1 MPSGWR
7 RNLALDARDAADD
20 ISGALKGIPMPRIL
34 LEVCVDSVFGFNAAV
49 AGGAD
54 RIELC
59 SSLGVGGLTPS
70 PGFIAYAAK
79 SKTVSRVMVRPRVG
93 DYVFSEDEIDMQRRD
108 IDLVRSAGLAG
119 VVIGASRPDWHLD
132 ETAIR
137 KLAEHAKGLKLTLN
151 RTIDMAP
158 DPVAAVDV
166 ALGLGF
172 DTILTSGGA
181 LKAPD
186 AMDVIAAMVA
196 RAAGKLEIL
205 AGSGVNAGNVATLVK
220 KTGVTAVHGS
230 FAAPWPG
237 VIDPKLV
244 QFGYIA
250 PGARETSENAVR
262 QVRAAL
268 SAL

>member
-1 MPSGWR
+1 MPH
-7 RNLALDARDAADD
+7 
-20 ISGALKGIPMPRIL
+20 IL

-79 SKTVSRVMVRPRVG
+79 SKTPSRVMVRPRVG
-93 DYVFSEDEIDMQRRD
+93 DYVFSEDEIDIQRRD
-108 IDLVRSAGLAG
+108 IDLVRSLGLAG
-119 VVIGASRPDWHLD
+119 VVIGASRPDFHLD
-132 ETAIR
+132 EKAIA
-137 KLAEHAKGLKLTLN
+137 KLADHAKGLKLTLN
-151 RTIDMAP
+151 RTVDMVP
-158 DPVAAVDV
+158 NPVATVDI
-166 ALGLGF
+166 ALALGF

-196 RAAGKLEIL
+196 RAGGKLEIL
-205 AGSGVNAGNVATLVK
+205 AGSGVNAGNVQALVK

-230 FAAPWPG
+230 FSAPWPTA
-237 VIDPKLV
+237 IDPKLV

-250 PGARETSENAVR
+250 PGARETSEEAVR

>member
-1 MPSGWR
+1 MP
-7 RNLALDARDAADD
+7 DD
-20 ISGALKGIPMPRIL
+20 IGHAVKGILMPGIL

-49 AGGAD
+49 SGGAD

-59 SSLGVGGLTPS
+59 ASLAVGGLTPS
-70 PGFIAYAAK
+70 PGFIAFAAK
-79 SKTVSRVMVRPRVG
+79 SKTPSRVMIRPRVG
-93 DYVFSEDEIDMQRRD
+93 DYVFSEDEIDVMRRD

-119 VVIGASRPDWHLD
+119 VVIGASRADWQLD
-132 ETAIR
+132 EKAIA

-151 RTIDMAP
+151 RTIDMTP
-158 DPVAAVDV
+158 DPVAAIDV
-166 ALGLGF
+166 ALALGF

-186 AMDVIAAMVA
+186 GAETIAAMVA
-196 RAAGKLEIL
+196 RANGKLEIL
-205 AGSGVNAGNVATLVK
+205 AGSGVNASNVQALVK

-237 VIDPKLV
+237 AIDPKLV

-250 PGARETSENAVR
+250 PSARETSEDEVR
-262 QVRAAL
+262 RVKAAL
-268 SAL
+268 SRL